1 MDFSNNV
8 IVIQSMAEVILWK
21 YGFVVLSLIC
31 MLVIQNMVK
40 VYFDVLPSK
49 VHDKRENSIFRNKF
63 LDLESQ

>member
-40 VYFDVLPSK
+40 VYFDVLLSK